1 MTTAGWLALGRNMG
15 NTERQALVAVLQGKR
30 IWLRLKMFEL
40 ECGSVKFPVASPV
53 NGAMGTKR
61 KKKTLRTKVKKS
73 PRTEELSKYT
83 LKSVPNRLALQA
95 IAQIKSLSSLYKNL
109 CNYRRS
115 S

>member
-1 MTTAGWLALGRNMG
+1 MG

-53 NGAMGTKR
+53 NGAMGTIYVKV
-61 KKKTLRTKVKKS
+61 TTCGKVKET
-73 PRTEELSKYT
+73 PRTEGLSTYT
-83 LKSVPNRLALQA
+83 PKSVPNRLALQA